1 MVIVFLFFF
10 TGSHWLQTYDEP
22 VHEKHSDVSHHIV
35 TTSNNN
41 LKAAVVGVKEEST
54 KNEPVYS
61 YKWS

>member
-10 TGSHWLQTYDEP
+10 YRQSLTTNYDEP